1 LIEEWGRRN
10 HRMTRRIG
18 SKEREWI
25 RRFGELDLQ
34 EGVRRIKIT
43 GLKERGR
50 GSDRRVRRMDFKKG
64 TMEVRIRRIG
74 LKERKV
80 I

>member
-1 LIEEWGRRN
+1 
-10 HRMTRRIG
+10 MTRRIR
-18 SKEREWI
+18 SKERECR

-34 EGVRRIKIT
+34 EGVRRIKII

-50 GSDRRVRRMDFKKG
+50 GSDRRIRRMDLKKG
-64 TMEVRIRRIG
+64 AVEVRIRKIG
-74 LKERKV
+74 LKERTV